1 MRRPFPAG
9 LARRAVPALTLLLGL
24 GLPSIAW
31 AHPHVFIDNRVTF
44 LFAGGKIVGFREN
57 WVFDEIFSDEL
68 LGDFDKD
75 GDGRLSK
82 AESDGVAEG
91 TMPNMDQYRY
101 FTYVWVD
108 RKDLGKIKPT
118 DFHASA
124 KDKLVTF
131 DFLITLPKPVD
142 PLKQDFA
149 VEINDR
155 TYFVEVLLA
164 KDNPIKIEGLKEFSC
179 APVVTMDK
187 KNAYYGGYVIPEQIK
202 LTCK

>member
-1 MRRPFPAG
+1 LRRLVSAG
-9 LARRAVPALTLLLGL
+9 LARRAAPALSLLLAL

-31 AHPHVFIDNRVTF
+31 AHPHVFIDNRVTI
-44 LFAGGKIVGFREN
+44 LFVDGKIVGFREN
-57 WVFDEIFSDEL
+57 WVFDEVFSDQM

-75 GDGRLSK
+75 GDGHFSK
-82 AESDGVAEG
+82 AESDEVQHVTLPSLDE
-91 TMPNMDQYRY
+91 YRT

-108 RKDLGKIKPT
+108 HKDLGKLKPS
-118 DFHASA
+118 DFHATA
-124 KDKLVTF
+124 KDKLVTY
-131 DFLITLPKPVD
+131 DFLVKLPQPVD

-149 VEINDR
+149 IEINDR

>member
-1 MRRPFPAG
+1 MRCPFPAG
-9 LARRAVPALTLLLGL
+9 LARRAVPALTLLFAF

-44 LFAGGKIVGFREN
+44 LFADGKIVGFREN
-57 WVFDEIFSDEL
+57 WVFDEVFSDEL

-82 AESDGVAEG
+82 AESDGVAAE

-108 RKDLGKIKPT
+108 HRDLGKIKPT

-124 KDKLVTF
+124 KNKLVTF
-131 DFLITLPKPVD
+131 DFLIALPKPVD

-155 TYFVEVLLA
+155 SYFVEVLLA

-179 APVVTMDK
+179 TPVVTMDK

>member
-1 MRRPFPAG
+1 MRRLISAG
-9 LARRAVPALTLLLGL
+9 LAPRVAPALSLLLAL
-24 GLPSIAW
+24 GLPSIAS

-82 AESDGVAEG
+82 AESDGVAAG
-91 TMPNMDQYRY
+91 TMPNMDEYRY

-108 RKDLGKIKPT
+108 HKDLGKIKPT

-131 DFLITLPKPVD
+131 DFLIMLPKPVD

-164 KDNPIKIEGLKEFSC
+164 KDNPIKLEGLKEFAC
-179 APVVTMDK
+179 EPVVTMDK